1 MTEIVFYSGAADK
14 LHVVCRLCAKALTQN
29 TRVMIYTTD
38 TVTLE
43 KIDKL
48 LWTYQQT
55 SFLPH
60 CSIDDDEKLIKS
72 TPIILSNRVFPAQDC
87 TVLINLD
94 TQCPQMLESFER
106 VIEIASVSH
115 EDRQSARDRYRFYKQ
130 AGYALQHHDLAGQ

>member
-14 LHVVCRLCAKALTQN
+14 LHVVCRLCVKALTQSA
-29 TRVMIYTTD
+29 RVMIYTTD
-38 TVTLE
+38 TAALE

-60 CSIDDDEKLIKS
+60 CSIDDDEKLVKS
-72 TPIILSNRVFPAQDC
+72 TPIILSNRVSPVQGC

-94 TQCPQMLESFER
+94 AQCPQMIESFDR

-115 EDRQSARDRYRFYKQ
+115 EDRLSARDRYRFYKQ
-130 AGYALQHHDLAGQ
+130 AGYALQHHDLTGQ